1 MAKDSTIFRA
11 LVALLWAGTALL
23 TAATPVNAL
32 AADSESSG
40 KHEYVMGI
48 FPHLP
53 PRDLENVFAPMA
65 SDLGSH
71 IGRHVTLR
79 SNTTFE
85 RFTENLD
92 KQKFDIAFVQ
102 PFDYVRVADKYGYR
116 PLATRVEKLA
126 AIVVVKPDS
135 ILTNLASLKAKRIA
149 LPPESS
155 AVSHLFLG
163 QLRANGMDP
172 DRDVKL
178 SRHRSHVSC
187 MQQVIIGEADDCVTA
202 APALRFFKEQM
213 HVDLKII
220 AQSREIPHTLFI
232 VHPRVP
238 KKDRDALR
246 ARILSWDKT
255 EEGKQMLARGQLT
268 PFISIRDSDYNV
280 VRHLSE

>member
-1 MAKDSTIFRA
+1 MAKESSIFPT
-11 LVALLWAGTALL
+11 LVSFLWALTALFSATL
-23 TAATPVNAL
+23 CPAASAGDTQPSAKN
-32 AADSESSG
+32 
-40 KHEYVMGI
+40 EYVMGV

-65 SDLGSH
+65 SDLGTH
-71 IGRHVTLR
+71 VGRHVAL
-79 SNTTFE
+79 SSSTTFE

-92 KQKFDIAFVQ
+92 KQEFDIAFVQ
-102 PFDYVRVADKYGYR
+102 PFDYVRVADQYGYR
-116 PLATRVEKLA
+116 PLATRLEKLA

-135 ILTNLASLKAKRIA
+135 LLTTLSSLKEKRIA

-163 QLRANGMDP
+163 QLRANGLDP

-187 MQQVIIGEADDCVTA
+187 MQQVIIGEADACVTA

-238 KKDRDALR
+238 KQDREALR

-255 EEGKQMLARGQLT
+255 EEGQQLLARGQLT
-268 PFISIRDSDYNV
+268 PFVSIKDSDYDV
-280 VRHLSE
+280 VRQLSK

>member
-1 MAKDSTIFRA
+1 MAKESTIFPT
-11 LVALLWAGTALL
+11 LVSFLWVSTALL
-23 TAATPVNAL
+23 AGSLAYAAN
-32 AADSESSG
+32 AADAQPAG
-40 KHEYVMGI
+40 KNEYVMGV

-53 PRDLENVFAPMA
+53 PRDLEDVFAPMA
-65 SDLGSH
+65 SDLGTH
-71 IGRHVTLR
+71 IGRHVALR

-85 RFTENLD
+85 RFTENLE
-92 KQKFDIAFVQ
+92 KQEFDIAFVQ

-135 ILTNLASLKAKRIA
+135 PLASLANLKGKRIA

-163 QLRANGMDP
+163 QLRAGGINP
-172 DRDVKL
+172 DQDVKL

-187 MQQVIIGEADDCVTA
+187 MQQVIIGEADACVTA
-202 APALRFFKEQM
+202 APALRFFQEKM
-213 HVDLKII
+213 HAELRII

-238 KKDRDALR
+238 KKDREAIR

-255 EEGKQMLARGQLT
+255 EEGKKLLARGQLT
-268 PFISIRDSDYNV
+268 PFVPISDSDYDV
-280 VRHLSE
+280 VRKLPR